1 MCIRDSKQGVLGP
14 QAVPAGVQHLQVA
27 QVVEGAQHR
36 GKEGEHQEGQP
47 HRGAAAL
54 HQDVY
59 KRQTQDGEEQEELSS
74 GDSLKLDLYFWL
86 QALVLALVALI
97 LLFTFVG
104 RIIGVDGSSM
114 YPTLHHGDMLLL
126 QSVGYEPKQ
135 GDVVVLTKAFRDV
148 DGPIVKR
155 VIAVGGQ
162 TVDIDYDAG
171 TVAVDGQVLDEP
183 YINEAMLCPT
193 SVSYTHL
200 AAGAVGPVGGGQPH
214 RPVPAHPAERGA
226 GGGRAGAGRPLR
238 AGGPGEWGGSLP
250 MKILKMRATFGK
262 LQSAELALGEG
273 LNVIEAPNEG
283 GKSTWSAFLRAMLY
297 GINTKE
303 RDRQGYLAE
312 KNRYQPCLLYTS
324 RCV

>member
-1 MCIRDSKQGVLGP
+1 MELIPLAK
-14 QAVPAGVQHLQVA
+14 
-27 QVVEGAQHR
+27 
-36 GKEGEHQEGQP
+36 K
-47 HRGAAAL
+47 
-54 HQDVY
+54 
-59 KRQTQDGEEQEELSS
+59 QTQDGEEQEELSS

-155 VIAVGGQ
+155 VIALEGQ

-183 YINEAMLCPT
+183 YILEEMLWP
-193 SVSYTHL
+193 SSSHMQETHFEVPEDSIFVMGDNRNGSTDSRHEWL
-200 AAGAVGPVGGGQPH
+200 GAIDEDYILGQAVAVLWPL
-214 RPVPAHPAERGA
+214 
-226 GGGRAGAGRPLR
+226 GR
-238 AGGPGEWGGSLP
+238 
-250 MKILKMRATFGK
+250 I
-262 LQSAELALGEG
+262 G
-273 LNVIEAPNEG
+273 L
-283 GKSTWSAFLRAMLY
+283 L
-297 GINTKE
+297 
-303 RDRQGYLAE
+303 
-312 KNRYQPCLLYTS
+312 
-324 RCV
+324 

>member
-1 MCIRDSKQGVLGP
+1 MAK
-14 QAVPAGVQHLQVA
+14 
-27 QVVEGAQHR
+27 
-36 GKEGEHQEGQP
+36 K
-47 HRGAAAL
+47 
-54 HQDVY
+54 
-59 KRQTQDGEEQEELSS
+59 QTQDGEEQEELSS

-171 TVAVDGQVLDEP
+171 TVAVDG
-183 YINEAMLCPT
+183 
-193 SVSYTHL
+193 
-200 AAGAVGPVGGGQPH
+200 
-214 RPVPAHPAERGA
+214 HP
-226 GGGRAGAGRPLR
+226 
-238 AGGPGEWGGSLP
+238 
-250 MKILKMRATFGK
+250 
-262 LQSAELALGEG
+262 
-273 LNVIEAPNEG
+273 
-283 GKSTWSAFLRAMLY
+283 
-297 GINTKE
+297 
-303 RDRQGYLAE
+303 
-312 KNRYQPCLLYTS
+312 
-324 RCV
+324 